1 MKLLINGASL
11 SLHVSPT
18 DQDQALGWPSS
29 LAIPTYGTIFLQWT
43 LKEQISEPGCRC
55 CSVLLLN
62 VLSFPISIV
71 NSENSGVLGYN
82 IAYESALK
90 VIGSQQMFLLMSEYE
105 II

>member
-1 MKLLINGASL
+1 M
-11 SLHVSPT
+11 
-18 DQDQALGWPSS
+18 
-29 LAIPTYGTIFLQWT
+29 
-43 LKEQISEPGCRC
+43 
-55 CSVLLLN
+55 LLLN

-71 NSENSGVLGYN
+71 NSEDSGVLGYN